1 MGKKKH
7 LQAHQWARQIPALP
21 VLHAHP
27 AVTRY
32 SVITEVTLAILM
44 FPQSLFILT
53 SLPAD
58 PIAPERPGL
67 PESPFIE
74 TSKLISDSNN
84 LREKIIKIN

>member
-1 MGKKKH
+1 
-7 LQAHQWARQIPALP
+7 
-21 VLHAHP
+21 
-27 AVTRY
+27 
-32 SVITEVTLAILM
+32 M

-67 PESPFIE
+67 PESPCIE

-84 LREKIIKIN
+84 LREKNNKNQLTTEKSFFFNILIRKNTLGPLVPFGPGTPGKP